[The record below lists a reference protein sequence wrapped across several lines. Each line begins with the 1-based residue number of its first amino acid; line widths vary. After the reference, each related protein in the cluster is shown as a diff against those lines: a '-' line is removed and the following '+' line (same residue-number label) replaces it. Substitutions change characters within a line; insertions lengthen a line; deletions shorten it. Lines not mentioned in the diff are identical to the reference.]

1 MEQNNFK
8 YVMFVISL
16 ERQKE
21 RTVHSKHERVRI
33 HILEFMLWS
42 SKTKWPKLEL
52 IKRAMKS
59 KSPWHEKG
67 FSMIIKS
74 NNFLHNTVDIPDN

>member
-33 HILEFMLWS
+33 HILEFML
-42 SKTKWPKLEL
+42 
-52 IKRAMKS
+52 
-59 KSPWHEKG
+59 
-67 FSMIIKS
+67 
-74 NNFLHNTVDIPDN
+74 